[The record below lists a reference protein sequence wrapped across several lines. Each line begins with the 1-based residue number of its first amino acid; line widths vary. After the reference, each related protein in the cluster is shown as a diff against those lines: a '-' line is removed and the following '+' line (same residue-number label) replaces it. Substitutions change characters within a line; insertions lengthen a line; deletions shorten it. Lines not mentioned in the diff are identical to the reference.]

1 MNTTKFSACSELEAL
16 LPAYADGSLPTAE
29 AEHVAAHFPGCPG
42 CQQQLR
48 ELRALA
54 ADLDAALPEVPGT
67 ALRANFMALL
77 EQQKQLL
84 KPEIAAMA
92 AATPNFVSVSGRA
105 PGGQAAPEPA
115 TAKVIS
121 LWPTALAS
129 NWVRIAASIVLVAA
143 GVLLGRQL
151 PWGGGAGN
159 TMATNAPAASPPA
172 PATLAAAL
180 SGDSGHAV
188 SASNRIALVT
198 NSTKPA
204 AAPDDATVQV
214 LLNTLNFD
222 PNPNV
227 RLAACEALYR
237 LREAPGVREGLA
249 NSLPI
254 QTDPNVQ
261 IALID
266 MVVSLRV
273 HRAVPQLQRLA
284 KKPDALPVVRAQAE
298 AGIGKLI

>member
-1 MNTTKFSACSELEAL
+1 MKTPELSACYELEAL
-16 LPAYADGSLPTAE
+16 LPAYVEGSLPAAE
-29 AEHVAAHFPGCPG
+29 AGRVAAHLPGCPA
-42 CQQQLR
+42 CQLQVTQ
-48 ELRALA
+48 LRALTN
-54 ADLDAALPEVPGT
+54 DLDAALPEVPRT
-67 ALRANFMALL
+67 ALRANFMAML

-84 KPEIAAMA
+84 HPEAPTAPA
-92 AATPNFVSVSGRA
+92 PPTATP
-105 PGGQAAPEPA
+105 E
-115 TAKVIS
+115 AKVVS
-121 LWPTALAS
+121 MWPMALANS
-129 NWVRIAASIVLVAA
+129 WLRVAAGIVLVAA
-143 GVLLGRQL
+143 GVLLGRNL
-151 PWGGGAGN
+151 HWGNGGN
-159 TMATNAPAASPPA
+159 ETLATTTAPAAPR
-172 PATLAAAL
+172 TLANAL
-180 SGDSGHAV
+180 TTDNGHAV
-188 SASNRIALVT
+188 SASDRIQLVT
-198 NSTKPA
+198 NATKA
-204 AAPDDATVQV
+204 AAEPDDATVQV

-237 LREAPGVREGLA
+237 LRDAPGVREGLA

>member
-1 MNTTKFSACSELEAL
+1 MKTPELSICHELETL
-16 LPAYADGSLPTAE
+16 LPAYVERSLSAAE
-29 AEHVAAHFPGCPG
+29 AERVATHLSTCPG
-42 CQQQLR
+42 CQLQVTQ
-48 ELRALA
+48 LRALSD
-54 ADLDAALPEVPGT
+54 DLDAALPEIPRT
-67 ALRANFMALL
+67 ALRANFMAML

-84 KPEIAAMA
+84 QPEA
-92 AATPNFVSVSGRA
+92 AAA
-105 PGGQAAPEPA
+105 PALVQPEARPE
-115 TAKVIS
+115 AKVVS
-121 LWPTALAS
+121 MWPTAVAGSWLR
-129 NWVRIAASIVLVAA
+129 VAASIVLIASGVFLGRNLHWGNADSSSVAA
-143 GVLLGRQL
+143 TSPEKPAHVELATALTGTNGR
-151 PWGGGAGN
+151 
-159 TMATNAPAASPPA
+159 
-172 PATLAAAL
+172 
-180 SGDSGHAV
+180 AV
-188 SASNRIALVT
+188 SASDRIQLVT
-198 NSTKPA
+198 NSTK
-204 AAPDDATVQV
+204 APVADDNTVQV

-237 LREAPGVREGLA
+237 LRDAPGVREGLA

-284 KKPDALPVVRAQAE
+284 KKADALPVVRAQAE

>member
-1 MNTTKFSACSELEAL
+1 MKTPELSICHELEAL
-16 LPAYADGSLPTAE
+16 LPAYVERSLPAAE
-29 AEHVAAHFPGCPG
+29 AERVATHLPACPA
-42 CQQQLR
+42 CQLQVTQ
-48 ELRALA
+48 LRALSD
-54 ADLDAALPEVPGT
+54 DLDAALPEVPRT
-67 ALRANFMALL
+67 ALRANFMAML

-84 KPEIAAMA
+84 NPEA
-92 AATPNFVSVSGRA
+92 AAAPTPA
-105 PGGQAAPEPA
+105 QPE
-115 TAKVIS
+115 AKVVS
-121 LWPTALAS
+121 MWPTALAN
-129 NWVRIAASIVLVAA
+129 NWLRIAASIVLIAA
-143 GVLLGRQL
+143 GVFLGRNL
-151 PWGGGAGN
+151 HWGSNAN
-159 TMATNAPAASPPA
+159 TVATTDKNAPT
-172 PATLAAAL
+172 TLANAL
-180 SGDSGHAV
+180 TNDNGRPV
-188 SASNRIALVT
+188 SASDRIQLVT
-198 NSTKPA
+198 NATKAA

-237 LREAPGVREGLA
+237 LRDAPGVREGLA

>member
-1 MNTTKFSACSELEAL
+1 MNTTVFSACSELEAL
-16 LPAYADGSLPTAE
+16 LPAYAEGSLPAAE
-29 AEHVAAHFPGCPG
+29 AAHVAAHLPGCLG

-48 ELRALA
+48 ELRALS

-67 ALRANFMALL
+67 APRASFMAML
-77 EQQKQLL
+77 EQQKQQLQ
-84 KPEIAAMA
+84 PA
-92 AATPNFVSVSGRA
+92 AAAVPMPVGV
-105 PGGQAAPEPA
+105 PA
-115 TAKVIS
+115 TERPIAKVIS
-121 LWPTALAS
+121 MWPTALAS
-129 NWVRIAASIVLVAA
+129 NWVRIAASIMLVAA
-143 GVLLGRQL
+143 GVFLGRQL
-151 PWGGGAGN
+151 PWGGRAGN
-159 TMATNAPAASPPA
+159 IVAFTVPAASQPAPAA
-172 PATLAAAL
+172 LAAAL
-180 SGDSGHAV
+180 SGDSAHAV

-198 NSTKPA
+198 NSTRTSE
-204 AAPDDATVQV
+204 PDDATVQV

-222 PNPNV
+222 ANPNV

-237 LREAPGVREGLA
+237 LRDAPGVREGLA

-284 KKPDALPVVRAQAE
+284 KRPDALPVVRAQAE

>member
-1 MNTTKFSACSELEAL
+1 MNTTEFSACTELEAL
-16 LPAYADGSLPTAE
+16 LPAYAEGSLPAAE
-29 AEHVAAHFPGCPG
+29 ADRVAAHLPGCPG

-48 ELRALA
+48 ELRTLA
-54 ADLDAALPEVPGT
+54 ADLDAALPEVPGM
-67 ALRANFMALL
+67 ALRASFMAML
-77 EQQKQLL
+77 EQQKQQL
-84 KPEIAAMA
+84 KTELA
-92 AATPNFVSVSGRA
+92 AAPVAV
-105 PGGQAAPEPA
+105 AAPVAGQP
-115 TAKVIS
+115 TAKVVS
-121 LWPTALAS
+121 MWPTALANS
-129 NWVRIAASIVLVAA
+129 WVRIAASIVLVAA
-143 GVLLGRQL
+143 GVFLGRQL
-151 PWGGGAGN
+151 PWGGGTSN
-159 TMATNAPAASPPA
+159 TVATTAPAASQPA
-172 PATLAAAL
+172 PAALAAAL
-180 SGDSGHAV
+180 SGDSGHTV

-198 NSTKPA
+198 NSTRTSE
-204 AAPDDATVQV
+204 PDDATVQV

-273 HRAVPQLQRLA
+273 HRAVPQLQRLS
-284 KKPDALPVVRAQAE
+284 KRPDALPVVRAQAE

>member
-1 MNTTKFSACSELEAL
+1 MKTPEPSACHELEAL
-16 LPAYADGSLPTAE
+16 LPAYVERSLPAAE
-29 AEHVAAHFPGCPG
+29 AARVAAHLPQCPS
-42 CQQQLR
+42 CQLQVTQ
-48 ELRALA
+48 LRALSD
-54 ADLDAALPEVPGT
+54 DLDAELPEIPRT
-67 ALRANFMALL
+67 ALRANFMAML

-84 KPEIAAMA
+84 NAEA
-92 AATPNFVSVSGRA
+92 AAVA
-105 PGGQAAPEPA
+105 PVAAPAQPEARPE
-115 TAKVIS
+115 AKVVS
-121 LWPTALAS
+121 MWPAAAAS
-129 NWVRIAASIVLVAA
+129 SWLRVAASIVLIAS
-143 GVLLGRQL
+143 GVFLGRNL
-151 PWGGGAGN
+151 HWGSADSG
-159 TMATNAPAASPPA
+159 
-172 PATLAAAL
+172 TLAATSPEKPGRVELAKAL
-180 SGDSGHAV
+180 TGRNGQSV
-188 SASNRIALVT
+188 SASDRIQLVT
-198 NSTKPA
+198 NSTK
-204 AAPDDATVQV
+204 APEADDNTVQV

-237 LREAPGVREGLA
+237 LRDAPGVREGLA

>member
-1 MNTTKFSACSELEAL
+1 MKTTEFSACSDLEAL
-16 LPAYADGSLPTAE
+16 LPAYAEGGLLPAE
-29 AEHVAAHFPGCPG
+29 TEQVATHLPGCPA

-48 ELRALA
+48 ELRALS

-67 ALRANFMALL
+67 ALRASFMAML
-77 EQQKQLL
+77 EEQKQQL
-84 KPEIAAMA
+84 KSEIL
-92 AATPNFVSVSGRA
+92 
-105 PGGQAAPEPA
+105 AAPASVTAPLAELT
-115 TAKVIS
+115 TAKVV
-121 LWPTALAS
+121 LMWPTALAS

-143 GVLLGRQL
+143 GVFLGRQL
-151 PWGGGAGN
+151 PWAGQTGN
-159 TMATNAPAASPPA
+159 TVATTPTSQPA

-180 SGDSGHAV
+180 SGDSGHAI

-198 NSTKPA
+198 NSTKTST
-204 AAPDDATVQV
+204 PDDATVQV

-222 PNPNV
+222 ANPNV

-237 LREAPGVREGLA
+237 LRDAPGVREGLA
-249 NSLPI
+249 NSLPV

-284 KKPDALPVVRAQAE
+284 KRPDALPVVRAQAE

>member
-1 MNTTKFSACSELEAL
+1 MKTPELSACHELEAL
-16 LPAYADGSLPTAE
+16 LPAYVEHSLPAAE
-29 AEHVAAHFPGCPG
+29 AERVAAHLPGCPA
-42 CQQQLR
+42 CQLQVTQ
-48 ELRALA
+48 LRALSN
-54 ADLDAALPEVPGT
+54 DLDAALPEVPRT
-67 ALRANFMALL
+67 ALRANFMAML

-84 KPEIAAMA
+84 KPEA
-92 AATPNFVSVSGRA
+92 AAVPAPARPEAKAVSM
-105 PGGQAAPEPA
+105 
-115 TAKVIS
+115 
-121 LWPTALAS
+121 WPTALAS
-129 NWVRIAASIVLVAA
+129 SWLRVAASIVLIGS
-143 GVLLGRQL
+143 GVFLGRNL
-151 PWGGGAGN
+151 HWGAGN
-159 TMATNAPAASPPA
+159 PDDRAAASPEKPA
-172 PATLAAAL
+172 HVELAQAL
-180 SGDSGHAV
+180 NGRNGQAV
-188 SASNRIALVT
+188 SASDRIQLVT
-198 NSTKPA
+198 NSTK
-204 AAPDDATVQV
+204 APEADDNTVQV

-237 LREAPGVREGLA
+237 LRNAPGVREGLA

-284 KKPDALPVVRAQAE
+284 KKADALPVVRAQAE

>member
-1 MNTTKFSACSELEAL
+1 MTVTVV
-16 LPAYADGSLPTAE
+16 
-29 AEHVAAHFPGCPG
+29 VA
-42 CQQQLR
+42 
-48 ELRALA
+48 
-54 ADLDAALPEVPGT
+54 V
-67 ALRANFMALL
+67 
-77 EQQKQLL
+77 
-84 KPEIAAMA
+84 
-92 AATPNFVSVSGRA
+92 V
-105 PGGQAAPEPA
+105 EPP

-121 LWPTALAS
+121 MWPKALAS
-129 NWVRIAASIVLVAA
+129 RWVRIAASIVLVAA

-151 PWGGGAGN
+151 PWGGQAGN
-159 TMATNAPAASPPA
+159 TAATTASVNGQPA

-180 SGDSGHAV
+180 SGESGHVV
-188 SASNRIALVT
+188 SASNRIALLT
-198 NSTKPA
+198 NSTKTS
-204 AAPDDATVQV
+204 APDDATVQV

-237 LREAPGVREGLA
+237 LRAAPGVREGLA
-249 NSLPI
+249 NSLPL
-254 QTDPNVQ
+254 QADPNVQ

-284 KKPDALPVVRAQAE
+284 KRSDALPVVRAQAE

>member
-1 MNTTKFSACSELEAL
+1 MKTTEFSACSDLEAL
-16 LPAYADGSLPTAE
+16 LPAYAEGSLPPADAE
-29 AEHVAAHFPGCPG
+29 RVAAHLPACPA

-48 ELRALA
+48 ELRALTV
-54 ADLDAALPEVPGT
+54 DFDAALPEVPGT
-67 ALRANFMALL
+67 ALRANFMAML

-84 KPEIAAMA
+84 QPEVMAGPVVVA
-92 AATPNFVSVSGRA
+92 AAVA
-105 PGGQAAPEPA
+105 EPP
-115 TAKVIS
+115 TAKLIS
-121 LWPTALAS
+121 MWPTALAS
-129 NWVRIAASIVLVAA
+129 SWVRIAASIVLVAA

-151 PWGGGAGN
+151 PWSGRLGN
-159 TMATNAPAASPPA
+159 TMATNTPASQPA
-172 PATLAAAL
+172 PTTLAAAL

-198 NSTKPA
+198 NSTKTSEPG
-204 AAPDDATVQV
+204 DATVQV

-284 KKPDALPVVRAQAE
+284 KRPDALPVVRAQAE